1 MIYLNIRFAAA
12 DYTQWRAAFDARESV
27 RRAAGATGVQQVFRD
42 LENPNTV
49 TLVMEWQSADQAR
62 KFAQDP
68 ALREAMEKSGVI
80 GAPEIRFL
88 NQA

>member
-1 MIYLNIRFAAA
+1 MVHLNIRFAVA
-12 DYTQWRAAFDARESV
+12 DYPKWRAAFDTREDV
-27 RRAAGATGVQQVFRD
+27 RRSAGATGVRQIFRD

-49 TLVMEWQSADQAR
+49 TLVMEWQNADQAR
-62 KFAQDP
+62 KFAHDP